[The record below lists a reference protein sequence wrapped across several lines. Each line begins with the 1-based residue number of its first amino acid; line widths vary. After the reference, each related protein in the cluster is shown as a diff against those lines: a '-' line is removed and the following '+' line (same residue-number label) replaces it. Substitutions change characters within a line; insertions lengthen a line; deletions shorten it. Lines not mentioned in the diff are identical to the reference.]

1 MQIKKTFCSIL
12 MASALISFLGLGACD
27 RYGHVAEV
35 DDTIQLVLDEAQ
47 TYIEQ
52 AKIPYT
58 PESTDTVTTK
68 EDIWLGQNSFKMN
81 GGEPLPKEFEEP
93 DALTVSF
100 NEPITLADLV
110 SELRDMTGLRFS
122 VEELRASNELPE
134 EALQIN
140 YTGSLS
146 GLLDYLSHKYGVWW
160 RNIRGN
166 IDFYKLETRVFTIY
180 ALPVESS
187 MSASLSGT
195 PTESSGGSSTTL
207 SMNTNVT
214 LTLWQ
219 NIESGIRQVMGS
231 NGGEMLVNS
240 TAGTVTVTA
249 EPYIIQKVARYVQD
263 LNEKMSRQVA
273 ISVKVLQV
281 TLENKDQY
289 GLNLKNIDFH
299 GGWHIVGGEKVAR
312 FAANFAGPFAD
323 ADSGFLSMALV
334 DGKKWDTNSIIQALS
349 TQGKTSLVTSTSV
362 TTLNNKVAPVQ
373 VTTQENY
380 VKETTIEK
388 DYGSSDNGSTSV
400 EMDTDTLN
408 YGFTMEILPRILDN
422 GRLIIL
428 FSMTLTDLIS
438 LTTFSSNGQSGDD
451 PSSSSSNSSTSG
463 GTSGG
468 EGEGGSSSDS
478 SSSSSSSNDGGS
490 DETTVVQ
497 LPKMETRGFV
507 QEIAMRSGST
517 LVLTGFEKV
526 QNIVDFAGVGQPRIS
541 ILGGKSYATQIR
553 SVLVILLTPEIL
565 VSPLS
570 PETRMENF

>member
-1 MQIKKTFCSIL
+1 MQIKKTFGSFL
-12 MASALISFLGLGACD
+12 MIGALMSFLGLGACD
-27 RYGHVAEV
+27 RYGHVDEV
-35 DDTIQLVLDEAQ
+35 DDTIQLVLEEAQ
-47 TYIEQ
+47 TYSEQ
-52 AKIPYT
+52 AKIPYI

-68 EDIWLGQNSFKMN
+68 EDIWLGQNSFKMI
-81 GGEPLPKEFEEP
+81 GGEPLPKQFEEP

-100 NEPITLADLV
+100 SEPITLTDLV

-122 VEELRASNELPE
+122 VEELRASDELPE

-166 IDFYKLETRVFTIY
+166 IDFYKVETRVFTIY

-187 MSASLSGT
+187 MSASLSGS
-195 PTESSGGSSTTL
+195 PTESSGGNSTTL
-207 SMNTNVT
+207 SMSSNIT
-214 LTLWQ
+214 LSLWQ
-219 NIESGIRQVMGS
+219 NIENGIKQVMGS
-231 NGGEMLVNS
+231 NGEMLVNS

-249 EPYIIQKVARYVQD
+249 EPYVIQKVARYVQD

-281 TLENKDQY
+281 TLENNDQY
-289 GLNLKNIDFH
+289 GLNLSAVFQGSK
-299 GGWHIVGGEKVAR
+299 HITM
-312 FAANFAGPFAD
+312 NFAGPFAG
-323 ADSGFLSMALV
+323 ALGDSAKGMATLTLLENNR
-334 DGKKWDTNSIIQALS
+334 WRDTNAIIQALS

-388 DYGSSDNGSTSV
+388 DYSGSDNSSTSV

-422 GRLIIL
+422 GRLILL

-438 LTTFSSNGQSGDD
+438 LTTFSSDGSSDPEQKNKCTTDDDCASGTC
-451 PSSSSSNSSTSG
+451 NTTTGYCST
-463 GTSGG
+463 
-468 EGEGGSSSDS
+468 EGG
-478 SSSSSSSNDGGS
+478 GG
-490 DETTVVQ
+490 DNETTVVQ
-497 LPKMETRGFV
+497 LPKMETRGFI

-526 QNIVDFAGVGQPRIS
+526 QNQVDFAGVGQPRIS
-541 ILGGKSYATQIR
+541 ILGGKSYATQRR

>member
-1 MQIKKTFCSIL
+1 MQIKKTFCSIFMVGAL
-12 MASALISFLGLGACD
+12 MSFLGLGACD
-27 RYGHVAEV
+27 RIGHVDEV

-47 TYIEQ
+47 TYVEQ
-52 AKIPYT
+52 AKIPYM

-81 GGEPLPKEFEEP
+81 GGEPLPKEFEEA

-100 NEPITLADLV
+100 SEPITLADLV

-207 SMNTNVT
+207 SMNTSVT

-231 NGGEMLVNS
+231 NGEMLVNS

-249 EPYIIQKVARYVQD
+249 EPYVIQKVARYVQD

-289 GLNLKNIDFH
+289 GLNLS
-299 GGWHIVGGEKVAR
+299 
-312 FAANFAGPFAD
+312 AAFSEAGRYTRGVSFVGPFSGALG
-323 ADSGFLSMALV
+323 DSAKGMLTMTVLQ
-334 DGKKWDTNSIIQALS
+334 DDKWDGNAIIQALS

-422 GRLIIL
+422 GRLILL

-438 LTTFSSNGQSGDD
+438 LTTFSSDGSSGGDD
-451 PSSSSSNSSTSG
+451 
-463 GTSGG
+463 
-468 EGEGGSSSDS
+468 SSSDS
-478 SSSSSSSNDGGS
+478 SSGGSSNSSSSDSSTSNDGGS

-526 QNIVDFAGVGQPRIS
+526 QNQVDFAGVGQPRIS